1 MSQLSPFAIA
11 LRLSGVTLRQPE
23 QAGALD
29 QLSDA
34 SKLQL
39 ELDRALKQ
47 LTSRFEP
54 EDAEGSF
61 YAQVDV
67 PVNNPVRALLELAE
81 RSGPAIAAMLED
93 RRIGKAV
100 VDLAFDYPEHGE
112 AMSAR
117 LPAHAVAAI
126 AGYGIDIEVSVYLTD
141 VEDDED
147 Q

>member
-1 MSQLSPFAIA
+1 MSQFSPFAIA
-11 LRLSGVTLRQPE
+11 LRLSGVTLRPPE
-23 QAGALD
+23 QARALG

-39 ELDRALKQ
+39 ELDGALKQ

-67 PVNNPVRALLELAE
+67 PVDNPVRALLELAE
-81 RSGPAIAAMLED
+81 RSGPAIAAMLDD
-93 RRIGKAV
+93 RRIGLAV
-100 VDLAFDYPEHGE
+100 LDIAFDYPDHGE
-112 AMSAR
+112 AMSTR
-117 LPAHAVAAI
+117 LPAHVAAAI
-126 AGYGIDIEVSVYLTD
+126 GGYGIDIEVSVYLTD

-147 Q
+147 E